1 MFQQLHVTQR
11 EEMWAASS
19 LTKKMCLRKEPLHK
33 PSLDPESQEGKVQ
46 NLYPGLAAWFYT
58 SMY

>member
-46 NLYPGLAAWFYT
+46 NLYPGLAA
-58 SMY
+58 